1 MKREKERGVDSV
13 AGYSTNYGFLWKNDI
28 RYFDSEEEMKQLYII
43 WQSYVN
49 DSHLTHSKIFSK
61 LDTFV
66 EKLICKFDM
75 KDL

>member
-43 WQSYVN
+43 
-49 DSHLTHSKIFSK
+49 
-61 LDTFV
+61 
-66 EKLICKFDM
+66 
-75 KDL
+75 